1 MIVSKNTNPE
11 RDYYF
16 LGAILIEI
24 VSKDESIDFVTAYDL
39 FKKETK
45 MSYNAF
51 LLTLNWLYLIGA
63 IEKTNNGVIVKC
75 F

>member
-11 RDYYF
+11 RDFYF
-16 LGAILIEI
+16 LGAKLIEI
-24 VSKDESIDFVTAYDL
+24 LNRDKSIDIISAYDL
-39 FKKETK
+39 FNKETN

-51 LLTLNWLYLIGA
+51 LLTLNWLYLIGV
-63 IEKTNNGVIVKC
+63 IEKSKNGVIVKC